1 MALNDTLLTEMR
13 GFIESLGYRLVR
25 AQLTSGRQR
34 ATLQI
39 MAEPLSG
46 AGMTLE
52 GCEKIS
58 RMLSPWLD
66 VHEPTASAY
75 VLEVSSPGIDRPLMI
90 LADYQQYVGFDAS
103 IELILPD
110 AGQKRFRGTLTEVA
124 GDTIHLNVAGSPR
137 AFAFTAIKAG
147 KLVMTDALIAYES
160 ARMRAVTPSPLLEEP
175 A

>member
-1 MALNDTLLTEMR
+1 
-13 GFIESLGYRLVR
+13 
-25 AQLTSGRQR
+25 
-34 ATLQI
+34 
-39 MAEPLSG
+39 
-46 AGMTLE
+46 
-52 GCEKIS
+52 
-58 RMLSPWLD
+58 MLSPWLD